1 MIFNYLLNQ
10 NTFVC
15 GGAINNGGN
24 ILNWLIKSFLD
35 KTSPGHNDY
44 ENVFNAIA
52 TIPAGCNGL
61 IFLPYLYGERAP
73 LWDAKSCGVFFNI
86 KPSHT
91 QSHFLRAGLEGI
103 CFALNDVLNT
113 LEQSSGPIKQL
124 NISGGF
130 ISSSVWT
137 QMLADITGKTLAIVQ
152 QEDASA
158 IGAVFLAMD
167 ALDMPRPEAQQPAN
181 KELNISPDR
190 GNYQTYQKMF
200 SVFKKLYSA
209 LKDTMHLVHDDG
221 ANS

>member
-1 MIFNYLLNQ
+1 M
-10 NTFVC
+10 
-15 GGAINNGGN
+15 
-24 ILNWLIKSFLD
+24 
-35 KTSPGHNDY
+35 
-44 ENVFNAIA
+44 
-52 TIPAGCNGL
+52 PAGSDGL

-73 LWDAKSCGVFFNI
+73 LWDTKSCGVFFNI
-86 KPSHT
+86 KPNHT
-91 QSHFLRAGLEGI
+91 QAHFLRAGLEGI

-167 ALDMPRPEAQQPAN
+167 ALDVPQPQLSLN
-181 KELNISPDR
+181 KELMISPDLA
-190 GNYQTYQKMF
+190 NHKTYQKMF
-200 SVFKKLYSA
+200 PIFKKLYST
-209 LKDTMHLVHDDG
+209 LKETMHFVHDME
-221 ANS
+221 